1 MSRLILDESK
11 AKLKEA
17 DTIEVTPTA
26 IKTPEETAEITP
38 EAITAPASTPVDEE
52 QIKIAVSNIINA

>member
-17 DTIEVTPTA
+17 DTIEVTPTE